1 MWFICKRTCAT
12 PIAYCELIEDEDE
25 EATNGI
31 TLAPSQGTGT
41 DIAQLPV
48 NGIVGMKLW
57 CEDSGYGG
65 VGPQCDALGY
75 GCGASAGW
83 YRVQYMYIYI
93 HIFKYLLNSH
103 ISPEAK
109 V

>member
-1 MWFICKRTCAT
+1 MCFFSTSACACVVHLQEDMCMRACAT
-12 PIAYCELIEDEDE
+12 PIAYCELTEDEDE

-57 CEDSGYGG
+57 CEL
-65 VGPQCDALGY
+65 V
-75 GCGASAGW
+75 
-83 YRVQYMYIYI
+83 
-93 HIFKYLLNSH
+93 
-103 ISPEAK
+103 
-109 V
+109 

>member
-1 MWFICKRTCAT
+1 MRACAT
-12 PIAYCELIEDEDE
+12 PIAYCELTEDEDE

-57 CEDSGYGG
+57 CEL
-65 VGPQCDALGY
+65 V
-75 GCGASAGW
+75 
-83 YRVQYMYIYI
+83 
-93 HIFKYLLNSH
+93 
-103 ISPEAK
+103 
-109 V
+109 